1 MNYLLKYTKLS
12 RDIIKITSKYIDYS
26 EQNILRLMPKIRN
39 TTCMQ
44 LKQGI
49 NLFDIMIECVK
60 RGYNGFYINEWY
72 SDIIK
77 IIDDKL
83 YEKNKN
89 IITKKKS
96 DSNYYYE
103 FICLEPGKYYCH
115 DFMTLHEFIKL
126 SYVNVLN

>member
-77 IIDDKL
+77 IIDDK
-83 YEKNKN
+83 
-89 IITKKKS
+89 
-96 DSNYYYE
+96 
-103 FICLEPGKYYCH
+103 
-115 DFMTLHEFIKL
+115 
-126 SYVNVLN
+126 